1 MIELPKEC
9 YVGKFIPKKTF
20 YERVNISNSV
30 KDEFINIIEKIT
42 WQYKVSESTIQIP
55 KTDEIEEIQVFE
67 IELKEKQIPK
77 GAINIIAK
85 SIQYPILFNIKYG
98 ENQILA
104 IKYDEVHYTEWNE
117 NIEINWQGINLKN
130 VYENIVKAVLK
141 EQDNQDNIEKI
152 IETNSIINEFE
163 KQISSLE
170 RQLNSETQFNK
181 KVEINQRLQKLKK
194 EMEAYKN
201 G

>member
-1 MIELPKEC
+1 M
-9 YVGKFIPKKTF
+9 
-20 YERVNISNSV
+20 
-30 KDEFINIIEKIT
+30 
-42 WQYKVSESTIQIP
+42 
-55 KTDEIEEIQVFE
+55 
-67 IELKEKQIPK
+67 
-77 GAINIIAK
+77 
-85 SIQYPILFNIKYG
+85 
-98 ENQILA
+98 
-104 IKYDEVHYTEWNE
+104 
-117 NIEINWQGINLKN
+117 KN